1 MKDLMFP
8 VGISNFEKI
17 REGGY
22 YYIDKTNLISELLSG
37 GIAEVTLITRPR
49 RFGKSLGM
57 STLANFLDI
66 RKDSKQ
72 LFEGLAI
79 SKNTTLCKKWM
90 NQCPVVFFS
99 FKDTDGLTFESAY
112 GMLCMKLAFAFQDYQ
127 FLLDDDAIS
136 DDDKGIFK
144 RILGRTASM
153 DETKSCF
160 LLLTRMLEIHFKKSA
175 VVILDEYDVPIAKA
189 SSNGYYSQML
199 DVMRAMMSTTLKDNT
214 SLDFAVVTGCLKIAK
229 ESIFTGTNNFVSD
242 TILSP
247 RLSESFGFTQADVDQ
262 MLKDA
267 GLESQSA
274 EIKAWYDGYHFGDAD
289 IYCPWDVISYL
300 RDFQYGVAQK
310 PKSYWKNTSDNAI
323 IRSFIDYAGDNI
335 TTKLETLMAGG
346 SIVQHIEENLT
357 YDYLHSSEENLWS
370 VLYLTGYLT
379 KVRDKDLADSL
390 PDGCSALMIPNA
402 EIREIFE
409 TTVSKWFDD
418 SAKAW
423 NRSPLFDAVWSGN
436 SEALTKEMTKLLR
449 MTISYHDYREDFYHA
464 FLAGIFTGAG
474 YVVESNKEHGEGRSD
489 VIVKDYLNDRV
500 VIFEV
505 KHSEKLG
512 DLEADCMRALTQIKE
527 KGYAEEFK
535 EDYTEVLCYGVAC
548 CKKRCLMKSSFER
561 R

>member
-1 MKDLMFP
+1 MADLQFP

-72 LFEGLAI
+72 MFEGLAI
-79 SKNTTLCKKWM
+79 SKNTELCKKWM

-199 DVMRAMMSTTLKDNT
+199 DVMRAMMSTTLKDNI

-379 KVRDKDLADSL
+379 KVRDKDLTDSL
-390 PDGCSALMIPNA
+390 PDGC
-402 EIREIFE
+402 R
-409 TTVSKWFDD
+409 D
-418 SAKAW
+418 
-423 NRSPLFDAVWSGN
+423 SGN
-436 SEALTKEMTKLLR
+436 
-449 MTISYHDYREDFYHA
+449 F
-464 FLAGIFTGAG
+464 
-474 YVVESNKEHGEGRSD
+474 
-489 VIVKDYLNDRV
+489 
-500 VIFEV
+500 
-505 KHSEKLG
+505 
-512 DLEADCMRALTQIKE
+512 
-527 KGYAEEFK
+527 
-535 EDYTEVLCYGVAC
+535 
-548 CKKRCLMKSSFER
+548 
-561 R
+561 